1 MELGKCAMELVTKVN
16 TLKINST
23 IKESELNV
31 HIPAQAHQQ
40 LSRALLVRESSV
52 LELILEEGNHVQG
65 TEGGITT
72 LITLL
77 ETMLLES
84 MI

>member
-1 MELGKCAMELVTKVN
+1 MELVTKVN
-16 TLKINST
+16 TLKINSI
-23 IKESELNV
+23 IKESESNA
-31 HIPAQAHQQ
+31 HILGQVNQQ

-65 TEGGITT
+65 TEEGITT